1 MEFEQQQ
8 QMWQNFARLVKMSI
22 VLTVIL
28 MILLAWTLL

>member
-22 VLTVIL
+22 VLAVIVL
-28 MILLAWTLL
+28 ILLAWTLL

>member
-22 VLTVIL
+22 VLTVIML
-28 MILLAWTLL
+28 ILLAWTLL